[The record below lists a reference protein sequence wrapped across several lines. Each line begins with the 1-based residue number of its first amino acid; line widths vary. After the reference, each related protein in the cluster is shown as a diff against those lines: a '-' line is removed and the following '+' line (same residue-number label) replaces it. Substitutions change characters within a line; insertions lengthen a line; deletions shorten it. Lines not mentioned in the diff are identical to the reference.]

1 MVRLGPRGAAGFGGL
16 PGTGAE
22 WRVAGGSARRG
33 HVGIKFHVVE
43 WIVCRYDVS
52 YEVFYIYNIIIH
64 TIIYNNIYIYTVR
77 IL

>member
-43 WIVCRYDVS
+43 WIVFRYDVS
-52 YEVFYIYNIIIH
+52 YEVFFKHIQHNNTYY
-64 TIIYNNIYIYTVR
+64 NIYIYGTTVR